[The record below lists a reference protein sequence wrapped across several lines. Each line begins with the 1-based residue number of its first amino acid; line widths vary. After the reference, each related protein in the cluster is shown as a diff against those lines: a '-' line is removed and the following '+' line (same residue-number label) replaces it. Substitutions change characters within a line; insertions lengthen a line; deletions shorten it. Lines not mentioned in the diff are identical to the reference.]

1 MEIDLG
7 DSRHMAHRRFLLL
20 EARLTKDQKL
30 YADYKQFMQEFID
43 LGHMEQIGTFNPVE
57 LQSEKQYF
65 LPHHAVKRPDSSTT
79 KLRVVFDASAK
90 TSNGKSLND
99 QLMVGPTLQP
109 QLVDTLLRFR
119 TYKVAVTSDVSK
131 MFRQI
136 LVRKEDRR
144 FQQILWRSST
154 KDEIGVYQLTTVTYG
169 TASAPFLA
177 VRTLMQICEDE
188 AEQYPLA
195 AEVGKKSVC
204 VDDVLFGADTVEEAR
219 ELKGQL
225 AAMLEKAGFELH
237 KWCSNSKEVLA
248 DIPEARLEQKVLL
261 NKEGRTKTLGLTWQP
276 DEDVFSFEVMSIA
289 FDEGVP
295 TKRTILSDISK
306 LFDPLGLAG
315 PVIMTGKLIMQE
327 LWKEKLNWDEPLE
340 AGIENRWN
348 EYRLQLQTM
357 NTIRISR
364 CVLPLLQTE
373 FVELAGF
380 CDASQKGYGACL
392 YLRSRNSQGQISS
405 RLLCSKSRVAPIKGN
420 RTTIPRLELCG
431 ARLLAQLAN
440 NVRRSLPVTVNR
452 VRFWSDSTIA
462 LSWINT
468 CPSKLDVFVSNRVAA
483 IQQLSDPSEWCHV
496 STHDNPAD
504 LVSRG
509 IMPQELHSSKLW
521 WCGPPFLRKND
532 IVWPKGVQLV
542 DPMQLPELIQV
553 TAMPA
558 VVERLH
564 LFDNCSKYNIML
576 RVVARIKRMFQNRQR
591 SAENQ
596 RRGEFSAE
604 EMRYAKLTIVR
615 LVQKESFPEVFAQ
628 LREEV
633 TSKNHSLIPLSPFV
647 DNHGLLRVGGR
658 LSKSACSYD
667 TKHQMILPKN
677 HPVTGAIIRSFH
689 ESNMH
694 AGIQVTLAATRRE
707 FWIIRGRSVVKQVIK
722 SCVVCFKS
730 NPRPIQQY
738 MGDLP
743 ACRVEGQ
750 YPFYRVGIDLC
761 GPVFLKQRNKRSTVE
776 YKGWIVL
783 YICLATKA
791 IHLEL
796 VSELSTAAFLA
807 SFDRFVSRRG
817 RPIAVWTDNGT
828 NFVGAANLLKEW
840 EKFFKSFDNQDD
852 ILRAYGNSVEW
863 HFNPPE
869 APHFGG
875 IWESNI
881 RQTKVL
887 LLKHT
892 AAAAL
897 SFEEFSTVLCR
908 IEAVLNSR
916 PLTPLSDDPEDFE
929 ALTPG
934 HFLVFRSLNAVA
946 RPVVIDQRKHPRQR
960 NEHITA
966 IIQHFWN
973 RWQSEYLS
981 SLQVRYKWHK
991 KVEVEVGQLVLIK
1004 KDNMP
1009 VQKWLLG
1016 RIIEVIPGTEG
1027 VVRVVDVKTENGIL
1041 RRPVS
1046 KLCFLPIDPEQS
1058 FERDTFQRRED
1069 VQNNLIESASLQ

>member
-1 MEIDLG
+1 
-7 DSRHMAHRRFLLL
+7 
-20 EARLTKDQKL
+20 
-30 YADYKQFMQEFID
+30 
-43 LGHMEQIGTFNPVE
+43 MEQIGTFNPVE

-119 TYKVAVTSDVSK
+119 RYKVAVTSDVSK

-195 AEVGKKSVC
+195 AEVGKKSVY

-295 TKRTILSDISK
+295 TKRKILSDISK

-340 AGIENRWN
+340 AGIENMWN

-392 YLRSRNSQGQISS
+392 YLRSRNSQGQISI

-431 ARLLAQLAN
+431 ARLLAQLAD

-576 RVVARIKRMFQNRQR
+576 RVVTRIKRMFQNRQR

-694 AGIQVTLAATRRE
+694 AGIQ
-707 FWIIRGRSVVKQVIK
+707 
-722 SCVVCFKS
+722 
-730 NPRPIQQY
+730 Y

-796 VSELSTAAFLA
+796 
-807 SFDRFVSRRG
+807 
-817 RPIAVWTDNGT
+817 
-828 NFVGAANLLKEW
+828 
-840 EKFFKSFDNQDD
+840 FFKSFDNQDD